1 MGGGKSK
8 LRRLKVEV
16 KGIPFTRQ
24 HISNTSARTS
34 NNNTRSMDLN
44 SKGQSRPIDRMQ
56 TWHSAGSTGR
66 EASLTGKQH
75 PVELNAAS
83 STQWRAAR

>member
-1 MGGGKSK
+1 
-8 LRRLKVEV
+8 
-16 KGIPFTRQ
+16 
-24 HISNTSARTS
+24 
-34 NNNTRSMDLN
+34 MDLN

-66 EASLTGKQH
+66 EVSLTGKQH

-83 STQWRAAR
+83 STQWGAALSGKQHLFPLGHLLPGVE